1 MGEDPGRGCGPWG
14 RRWWQADHELP
25 AWGGPPPG
33 EALEWKQ
40 MKTKNK
46 QGKVKKREDTEIY
59 NYLFLKGT
67 GNKYIRNDEELEVAD
82 GGGEGASVLS

>member
-1 MGEDPGRGCGPWG
+1 
-14 RRWWQADHELP
+14 
-25 AWGGPPPG
+25 
-33 EALEWKQ
+33 